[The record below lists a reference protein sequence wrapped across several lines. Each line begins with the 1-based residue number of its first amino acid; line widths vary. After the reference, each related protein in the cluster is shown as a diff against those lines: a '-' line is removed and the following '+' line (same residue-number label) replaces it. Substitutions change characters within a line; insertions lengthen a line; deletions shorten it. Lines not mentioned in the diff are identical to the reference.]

1 MEIQKNLNLK
11 TRSAQVR
18 THTME
23 TVLQAINNLRTEVL
37 ATREGLQ
44 ELRDTL
50 KSRKRKAPS
59 PEEMRC
65 TGVTAKG
72 TPCTNRRLPGDD
84 RCKMHCRDRQITRKI
99 SNDTEK
105 QVSTAVSLHTHS
117 AGSTTRDCPQ
127 CETAGNVLDPDL
139 VDCDFL
145 DDDGDLD
152 ARLQAMINE
161 ATSTGV

>member
-1 MEIQKNLNLK
+1 
-11 TRSAQVR
+11 
-18 THTME
+18 ME
-23 TVLQAINNLRTEVL
+23 TVLQEINNLRAEVL
-37 ATREGLQ
+37 ATREGLR
-44 ELRDTL
+44 ELCDSL

-59 PEEMRC
+59 PEEVRC

-84 RCKMHCRDRQITRKI
+84 RCKMHCRDRQLTKKTVTE
-99 SNDTEK
+99 SEK
-105 QVSTAVSLHTHS
+105 QVSTAVLCHTHS

-127 CETAGNVLDPDL
+127 CESAGNVLDPDL

-145 DDDGDLD
+145 EDDGDLD

-161 ATSTGV
+161 VTSTDV

>member
-1 MEIQKNLNLK
+1 
-11 TRSAQVR
+11 
-18 THTME
+18 ME
-23 TVLQAINNLRTEVL
+23 TVLQAIDSLRAEVR
-37 ATREGLQ
+37 ATKEGLH
-44 ELRDTL
+44 ELRESL

-59 PEEMRC
+59 SEEIRC

-84 RCKMHCRDRQITRKI
+84 RCKMHCRDRQIARKV
-99 SNDTEK
+99 STESER

-127 CETAGNVLDPDL
+127 CDTAGNVLDQDL

-161 ATSTGV
+161 VTSTDV